1 MALQPLLRRLPHP
14 GLLRRAAS
22 RSTTSLKQLS
32 QGARSGGPSPSQ
44 LLGSRRSWFF
54 LAGLGTCA
62 GAAAAWRLSRSG
74 EESRVSVLPI
84 VKAGGQD
91 GEAKEK
97 EKPKISGREL
107 RYKAFASYVYKG
119 EPYMSARDFLESFIR
134 DEPRCELLGVPGH

>member
-44 LLGSRRSWFF
+44 LLSSRRSWFF
-54 LAGLGTCA
+54 LGTCA

-74 EESRVSVLPI
+74 EESRVSVLPV

-119 EPYMSARDFLESFIR
+119 EPYMSARDFLESLIR
-134 DEPRCELLGVPGH
+134 DEPRCELLKAPVH